1 MPQRKWTYPLGH
13 GEECVIRST
22 RLLIGMYS
30 GKIHDMVSGNASN
43 QFLPNANTTRAQA
56 AVMLYNLMAR

>member
-1 MPQRKWTYPLGH
+1 MNGSI
-13 GEECVIRST
+13 C
-22 RLLIGMYS
+22 LLIGMYS

-56 AVMLYNLMAR
+56 AVLLYNLMAR